1 MLRDQGAG
9 IEVDG
14 GPGPGLEKRGLRRV
28 KVDGWMGFQLPNS
41 VSPSFLQ
48 HPHPALMN
56 PPLSLRA

>member
-28 KVDGWMGFQLPNS
+28 KWIRDPG
-41 VSPSFLQ
+41 
-48 HPHPALMN
+48 
-56 PPLSLRA
+56 RAAPRAWWH